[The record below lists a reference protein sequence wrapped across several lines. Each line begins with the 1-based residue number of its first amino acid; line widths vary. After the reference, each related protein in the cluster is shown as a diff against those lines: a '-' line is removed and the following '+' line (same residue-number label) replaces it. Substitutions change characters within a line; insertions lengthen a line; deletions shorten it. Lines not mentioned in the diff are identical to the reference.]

1 MEKDLPNKF
10 SSGNNM
16 DPGEVPEELQDLT
29 EIEEMLIS
37 KVFTVISVYRL
48 HSGQY
53 GYKENIINFPQDIK
67 EFTTCLSRHL
77 SILEILIM

>member
-37 KVFTVISVYRL
+37 KIF
-48 HSGQY
+48 
-53 GYKENIINFPQDIK
+53 NIDYAMDNIDIEK
-67 EFTTCLSRHL
+67 
-77 SILEILIM
+77 M